1 MDDSNDDHL
10 PEAERD
16 SKVDVMHREAD
27 DEELEKVY
35 GSVNLLQILLK
46 F

>member
-16 SKVDVMHREAD
+16 NKLEVMHRD
-27 DEELEKVY
+27 VDNEELEKV
-35 GSVNLLQILLK
+35 
-46 F
+46 